1 MRNNNSQER
10 YFDTN
15 YHNKIVLKN
24 KKYLGLRKIIFLK
37 NSKVNPLISIIT
49 VVRDGK
55 RLEKT
60 IKSVLSQNYKN
71 IEYIIVNGVKFS
83 KR

>member
-1 MRNNNSQER
+1 M
-10 YFDTN
+10 
-15 YHNKIVLKN
+15 
-24 KKYLGLRKIIFLK
+24 
-37 NSKVNPLISIIT
+37 ISIIT

-71 IEYIIVNGVKFS
+71 IEYIIVNGGNSLKDKKIIERYQVKLIFV
-83 KR
+83 